1 MNVPT
6 STVGIS
12 TSAVVSTTLNVYI
25 DIHLDVHGGCFY
37 PGCDVSQS
45 NDLVSI
51 ASTLDFEIVL
61 KHITLV
67 FRQASSES

>member
-1 MNVPT
+1 MFRQAP
-6 STVGIS
+6 SES
-12 TSAVVSTTLNVYI
+12 RPPPLFPLHSDVYI

-67 FRQASSES
+67 FRQAPSES